1 MKLIILFTQGLLVL
15 EALAAIAGFATW
27 HKWKGSCFQWFPVYL
42 LLIVLLEVFHQVFAN
57 YKMFEASAF
66 MYDITIPVELF
77 FLSWFFF
84 HLLNKRIRNVTI
96 LGAALFAIAFGAEK
110 FFLQQQGYFF
120 QSLSYTVGNL
130 FILLYLI
137 LFFIDLAKSDRM
149 LHFKKLSSFWFS
161 AGMLIF
167 YLGTFPFYGLYNE
180 LAKDI
185 GLFIKIAWVATFLN
199 YCMYLFFIIGFI
211 WGEQES

>member
-1 MKLIILFTQGLLVL
+1 MKEIILFTKGLVL
-15 EALAAIAGFATW
+15 IEAFAAIAGFATW
-27 HKWKGSCFQWFPVYL
+27 RKWKGSFFQWFPVYM
-42 LLIVLLEVFHQVFAN
+42 LLIVLLEMLHLVFAQYN
-57 YKMFEASAF
+57 MYGAAAF
-66 MYDITIPVELF
+66 MYDIAIPIEILF
-77 FLSWFFF
+77 ISWFFYWV
-84 HLLNKRIRNVTI
+84 LNPNSRKVTI
-96 LGAALFAIAFGAEK
+96 AGAFSFAAAFTTEK
-110 FFLQQQGYFF
+110 FIMQQKGYFF

-137 LFFIDLAKSDRM
+137 LFFIELAKSDRL
-149 LHFKKLSSFWFS
+149 LHFKKLTVFWLG

-185 GLFIKIAWVATFLN
+185 DLFIKIAWVATFLN

-211 WGEQES
+211 WGKRDL